1 MDFLVAAVVGMVP
14 AAIARWVV
22 IKRPVK
28 MWHAIGLCAVLFVV
42 NIMVLV
48 ALRRE
53 GLMSSY
59 NGFVPGLFAFAG
71 YILLRWGASKTT
83 QDTESS

>member
-14 AAIARWVV
+14 AVIARWVV

-28 MWHAIGLCAVLFVV
+28 RWHAVGMCAVLFVV
-42 NIMVLV
+42 NIMVLT

-53 GLMSSY
+53 GLISS
-59 NGFVPGLFAFAG
+59 NNAVPGLFAFAG